1 MANWLDKALGRK
13 EAEPVKPVPF
23 VKSCQCGSQTQG
35 LRQERAKRV
44 ICAQCGTAHFILPVN
59 PWPPSERTFFDA
71 NDQGVSTARVPKRK
85 PPKESPVTQVDLDI
99 DFETPAGADDSA
111 DLATDPEMDLVEQA
125 WSSGGDQSEYA
136 DDDLSDDDGDDY
148 ELSDSDAEIELN
160 PTPVRRQK
168 KKATS
173 KPAAGPAPAPAPA
186 APAAPEQPVARRTE
200 SLAIRLQLR
209 SASDD
214 RRGQRI
220 RIAAVSVLIIGVLGA
235 LIAWNVRGRN
245 RDRAE
250 IAMREGRDIG
260 EVALMNRDFATARKK
275 LRAAVEAMELLG
287 IEESTQA
294 QARHLW
300 LQAEAGFGMLDSTDV
315 VEIAMTAEETAPE
328 DEEAD
333 DGDWQRRFRAQYFDR
348 WLCIQL
354 EPVDVLSGGE
364 KFGKRVVFPAA
375 PVIHLVGVDGV
386 LDEQSDGRLWF
397 AGPVKS
403 CQRDPLHESA
413 WLVEFDASRV
423 IACDGT
429 ESLVRPMLTKEQQTA
444 AMIAQSGESAVLAD
458 RGEGVGVGVQRES
471 DDE

>member
-1 MANWLDKALGRK
+1 MANWLEKALGHK
-13 EAEPVKPVPF
+13 KAAEAVKPVPF
-23 VKSCQCGSQTQG
+23 VNSCQCGFQTQG

-44 ICAQCGTAHFILPVN
+44 ICAQCGAAHFILPVN
-59 PWPPSERTFFDA
+59 PWPVSERTFFDT
-71 NDQGVSTARVPKRK
+71 NDQGVNVARVTKRK
-85 PPKESPVTQVDLDI
+85 PQKESPVTQVDLDA
-99 DFETPAGADDSA
+99 DFETPTDEDDSM
-111 DLATDPEMDLVEQA
+111 DLATDPEMDLVEEA
-125 WSSGGDQSEYA
+125 WSSGGGQAEYD

-148 ELSDSDAEIELN
+148 ELADSDAEIELN
-160 PTPVRRQK
+160 PGPVRPRK
-168 KKATS
+168 KKTPS
-173 KPAAGPAPAPAPA
+173 KPKSTTAAA
-186 APAAPEQPVARRTE
+186 APTAAREEPVARRTAGR
-200 SLAIRLQLR
+200 STRLELP

-220 RIAAVSVLIIGVLGA
+220 RIAAVSGLIVVVVGSM
-235 LIAWNVRGRN
+235 IAWNVRSRN

-260 EVALMNRDFATARKK
+260 EVALKNRDFATAREK
-275 LRAAVEAMELLG
+275 LRDAVEAMELLG
-287 IEESTQA
+287 IEEATQTK
-294 QARHLW
+294 ARQLW
-300 LQAEAGFGMLDSTDV
+300 LQAEAGFGLLDSTDV
-315 VEIAMTAEETAPE
+315 VEIAMTAEETVPQ

-333 DGDWQRRFRAQYFDR
+333 DSDWQRRFRAQYFDR

-354 EPVDVLSGGE
+354 DPVEVLSGGE
-364 KFGKRVVFPAA
+364 KFGKRVVFPVSPA
-375 PVIHLVGVDGV
+375 IHLTGVDAV
-386 LDEQSDGRLWF
+386 LDEQSGGRLWF

-444 AMIAQSGESAVLAD
+444 AMIAQAAEASLFSD
-458 RGEGVGVGVQRES
+458 RSDGAQQES